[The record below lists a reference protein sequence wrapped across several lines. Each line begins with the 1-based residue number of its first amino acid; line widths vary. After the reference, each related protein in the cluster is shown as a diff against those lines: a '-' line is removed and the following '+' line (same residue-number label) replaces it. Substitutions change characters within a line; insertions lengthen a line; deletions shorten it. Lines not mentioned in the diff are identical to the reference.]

1 MLAHH
6 PLDPLAA
13 DGLALGTQRSMDAWR
28 TISFPVVSMNPLDI
42 AEELTIGNLA
52 RAFRS

>member
-6 PLDPLAA
+6 PLDPLTA
-13 DGLALGTQRSMDAWR
+13 DGLALGPQLGMDPRR

-42 AEELTIGNLA
+42 AQELTIGDLA
-52 RAFRS
+52 RAVRP